1 MGFQPHS
8 GLAPTPSTSV
18 APLIPEDPGQP
29 TDCHTTFLSKW
40 VSLTPTLHSL
50 PIARSTITTLV
61 PDVFGLSLAGSFIRR
76 ASTSWLTIPCLT
88 TNMHAAGHRE
98 VLMSFQGKYALI
110 TGSSRGI
117 GRGIALK
124 LAEKGARVAVHYYRN
139 QEAAQAT
146 LEKIRALGSDGF
158 IVQADVCRP
167 DEIRR
172 MFQQVRSEFGGL
184 DIFVSNAR
192 TETPTSYETPLEI
205 SLEKWGTAVDSQAK
219 AVLGAVRE
227 AAPLMSDGGRIVAI
241 TFAPGGRFG
250 SWQPWVAMG
259 AAKAAMESLVRY
271 FAGALA
277 GRGITVNSISPGW
290 VEDSVLNSLP
300 EAFQT
305 GVREWQERGW
315 TPMRRLGTPADIGN
329 AVALICSPEA
339 AWITG
344 QLIEA
349 DGGAS
354 LVDAHLP
361 LEFQG
366 LEKPPEKRAKSQ
378 GA

>member
-61 PDVFGLSLAGSFIRR
+61 PDVFGLSLAGSVIRR

-98 VLMSFQGKYALI
+98 VNMSFNGKNALI

-139 QEAAQAT
+139 RDAAQAT
-146 LEKIRALGSDGF
+146 LKKIRELGSDGF
-158 IVQADVCRP
+158 LVQADVCHP
-167 DEIRR
+167 DEVTHIFR
-172 MFQQVRSEFGGL
+172 QVRSEFGSL

-192 TETPTSYETPLEI
+192 TEAPTFYQAPMELTLD
-205 SLEKWGTAVDSQAK
+205 KWDTAVDSQAK
-219 AVLGAVRE
+219 AFLVAVRE

-241 TFAPGGRFG
+241 TYAPGGRFG

-259 AAKAAMESLVRY
+259 AAKAAMEVLVRY
-271 FAGALA
+271 FAVALA
-277 GRGITVNSISPGW
+277 SRGITVNTISPGW
-290 VEDSVLNSLP
+290 IEDSVLNSLP
-300 EAFQT
+300 EVFQT

-315 TPMRRLGTPADIGN
+315 TPMGRLGTPADIGN
-329 AVALICSPEA
+329 AVALICSPDA

-344 QLIEA
+344 QLIDV

-354 LVDAHLP
+354 LMNAHLP

-366 LEKPPEKRAKSQ
+366 VAKPKKTEA
-378 GA
+378 A